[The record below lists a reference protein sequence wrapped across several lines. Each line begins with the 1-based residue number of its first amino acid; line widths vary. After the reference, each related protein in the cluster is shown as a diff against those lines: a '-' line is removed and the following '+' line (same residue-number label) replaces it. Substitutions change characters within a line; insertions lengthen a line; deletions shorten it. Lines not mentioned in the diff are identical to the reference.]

1 MKQQSS
7 TKNTKITKIFNGI
20 RNYQHGVLRSFRVSC
35 APVGIR
41 AVRGLYL
48 LKDHYPNGFK
58 SCVLVGLSLCLLACS
73 NAPDTPVSD
82 FEFLTPRPFGYLNG
96 DEIRHKIILETRN
109 GVQLQRG
116 GLPKRGAVNR
126 WLNVNK
132 VEVFE
137 SKISGGFRYEIDLVY
152 QAFYAPLEV
161 KMLTIPSFDLPLAQ
175 GGNNASQ
182 TVPAWHFTL
191 SPLREL
197 SIRKDESGQYMRPD
211 AAPPLLDDAGV
222 VYGLWAAFAV
232 TLGSAGGLAYYYG
245 YLPGLPKRRVFKRAA
260 KKLAG
265 LPDAQIAEAL
275 TVFHQALNAV
285 NGAPLFQHQ
294 LADFYQRHP
303 SYQTADAQLRWFFQT
318 SNQHFFSDAAPNQTN
333 TLASLRKLCAACLD
347 KERGWR

>member
-1 MKQQSS
+1 MSKWL
-7 TKNTKITKIFNGI
+7 IF
-20 RNYQHGVLRSFRVSC
+20 
-35 APVGIR
+35 
-41 AVRGLYL
+41 
-48 LKDHYPNGFK
+48 
-58 SCVLVGLSLCLLACS
+58 GLSLILLACS
-73 NAPDTPVSD
+73 NAPDTPISD

-116 GLPKRGAVNR
+116 GLPKRGVVNR
-126 WLNVNK
+126 WLNLNTIAVN
-132 VEVFE
+132 ET
-137 SKISGGFRYEIDLVY
+137 KISGGFRYEIDLVY

-211 AAPPLLDDAGV
+211 AAPPLLDNAGV
-222 VYGLWAAFAV
+222 VYGLWAAIAV
-232 TLGSAGGLAYYYG
+232 TLGSAGGLAYLYG

-265 LPDAQIAEAL
+265 LSDAQTEEAL

-303 SYQTADAQLRWFFQT
+303 AYQPVDAQLRWFFQA
-318 SNQHFFSDAAPNQTN
+318 SNQFFFSDTAPNQPE

>member
-1 MKQQSS
+1 MKVFWHFLCSA
-7 TKNTKITKIFNGI
+7 
-20 RNYQHGVLRSFRVSC
+20 GVPPASC
-35 APVGIR
+35 GQDDRAPKLI
-41 AVRGLYL
+41 ALSL
-48 LKDHYPNGFK
+48 L
-58 SCVLVGLSLCLLACS
+58 LSLCLFACS
-73 NAPDTPVSD
+73 NAPNTPVSD

-132 VEVFE
+132 VAVNET
-137 SKISGGFRYEIDLVY
+137 KISGGFRYEIDLVY

-211 AAPPLLDDAGV
+211 AAPPLLDATGA
-222 VYGLWAAFAV
+222 VYGLWAAFAI

-265 LPDAQIAEAL
+265 LSDAQTAEAL

-303 SYQTADAQLRWFFQT
+303 TYQTVDAQLRWFFQT
-318 SNQHFFSDAAPNQTN
+318 SNQYFFSDAAANQPG
-333 TLASLRKLCAACLD
+333 TLANLRKLCAACLD

>member
-1 MKQQSS
+1 MK
-7 TKNTKITKIFNGI
+7 KWPI
-20 RNYQHGVLRSFRVSC
+20 L
-35 APVGIR
+35 
-41 AVRGLYL
+41 
-48 LKDHYPNGFK
+48 
-58 SCVLVGLSLCLLACS
+58 GLSLYLLACS
-73 NAPDTPVSD
+73 NSPNSPVSD
-82 FEFLTPRPFGYLNG
+82 FEFLTPRPFGYING

-132 VEVFE
+132 VAVNEA
-137 SKISGGFRYEIDLVY
+137 KISGGFRYEIDLVY

-211 AAPPLLDDAGV
+211 AVPQLLDNTSAI
-222 VYGLWAAFAV
+222 YGLWAAIAV
-232 TLGSAGGLAYYYG
+232 MLGSAGGLAYVYG
-245 YLPGLPKRRVFKRAA
+245 YLPGFPKRRVFKRAA
-260 KKLAG
+260 KKLAS
-265 LPDAQIAEAL
+265 LSDAQTTEAL

-303 SYQTADAQLRWFFQT
+303 LYQSADAQLRWFFQT
-318 SNQHFFSDAAPNQTN
+318 SNQCFFSDNPPIPDG
-333 TLASLRKLCAACLD
+333 TLATLRKLCAACLVL
-347 KERGWR
+347 ERG

>member
-1 MKQQSS
+1 MSKWL
-7 TKNTKITKIFNGI
+7 IF
-20 RNYQHGVLRSFRVSC
+20 
-35 APVGIR
+35 
-41 AVRGLYL
+41 
-48 LKDHYPNGFK
+48 
-58 SCVLVGLSLCLLACS
+58 GLSLFMLACS
-73 NAPDTPVSD
+73 NAPETPISD
-82 FEFLTPRPFGYLNG
+82 FEFLTPRPFGYING
-96 DEIRHKIILETRN
+96 DEIRHKIIIETRN

-126 WLNVNK
+126 WLNLNTIAVN
-132 VEVFE
+132 EA
-137 SKISGGFRYEIDLVY
+137 KISGGFRYEIDLVY

-211 AAPPLLDDAGV
+211 AAPPLLDNAGV
-222 VYGLWAAFAV
+222 VYGLWVAISV
-232 TLGSAGGLAYYYG
+232 TLSSAGGLAAVYG
-245 YLPGLPKRRVFKRAA
+245 YLLGLPKRRVFKRAA

-265 LPDAQIAEAL
+265 LSDAQTAEAL
-275 TVFHQALNAV
+275 TVLHQALNAV

-303 SYQTADAQLRWFFQT
+303 IYQSVDAQLRWFFQT
-318 SNQHFFSDAAPNQTN
+318 SNQLFFSDTPPNQPE
-333 TLASLRKLCAACLD
+333 TLANLRKLCAACLA

>member
-1 MKQQSS
+1 MK
-7 TKNTKITKIFNGI
+7 KWLI
-20 RNYQHGVLRSFRVSC
+20 
-35 APVGIR
+35 
-41 AVRGLYL
+41 
-48 LKDHYPNGFK
+48 
-58 SCVLVGLSLCLLACS
+58 VGLSLCLLACS
-73 NAPDTPVSD
+73 NAPDTPISD

-126 WLNVNK
+126 WLNINQVAVN
-132 VEVFE
+132 ET
-137 SKISGGFRYEIDLVY
+137 KISGGFRYEINLVY

-161 KMLTIPSFDLPLAQ
+161 KMLTIPSFALPLAQ

-182 TVPAWHFTL
+182 TVPAWHFSL

-211 AAPPLLDDAGV
+211 AAPPLLDNTGV
-222 VYGLWAAFAV
+222 VYGLWAALAV
-232 TLGSAGGLAYYYG
+232 TLSSAGGLAYVYG
-245 YLPGLPKRRVFKRAA
+245 YLPGLPKRRVFQRAA
-260 KKLAG
+260 KRLAS
-265 LPDAQIAEAL
+265 LSDTQIEQAL

-303 SYQTADAQLRWFFQT
+303 PYQMADAQLRWFFQN
-318 SNQHFFSDAAPNQTN
+318 SNQHFFSDTAPSSNG
-333 TLASLRKLCAACLD
+333 TLVNLRKLCAACLD
-347 KERGWR
+347 LERG

>member
-1 MKQQSS
+1 MSKWL
-7 TKNTKITKIFNGI
+7 I
-20 RNYQHGVLRSFRVSC
+20 VS
-35 APVGIR
+35 
-41 AVRGLYL
+41 
-48 LKDHYPNGFK
+48 
-58 SCVLVGLSLCLLACS
+58 LSLFLLACS
-73 NAPDTPVSD
+73 YTSNSPISD

-96 DEIRHKIILETRN
+96 DKIRHKIIIETRN

-126 WLNVNK
+126 WLNLNK
-132 VEVFE
+132 VTVNEA
-137 SKISGGFRYEIDLVY
+137 KISGGFRYEIDLVY

-211 AAPPLLDDAGV
+211 AAPPLLDDTGV
-222 VYGLWAAFAV
+222 VTCLWVAFAV
-232 TLGSAGGLAYYYG
+232 TLSSAGGLAYVYG

-260 KKLAG
+260 KKLAS
-265 LPDAQIAEAL
+265 LSDTQIVEAL
-275 TVFHQALNAV
+275 TEFHQALNAV
-285 NGAPLFQHQ
+285 NAAPLFNHQ

-303 SYQTADAQLRWFFQT
+303 AYQAVDAQLRWFFQT
-318 SNQHFFSDAAPNQTN
+318 SNQCFFSDKPPNPN
-333 TLASLRKLCAACLD
+333 GTLTTLRQLCAACLVL
-347 KERGWR
+347 ERG

>member
-1 MKQQSS
+1 MKALWYFLWSA
-7 TKNTKITKIFNGI
+7 
-20 RNYQHGVLRSFRVSC
+20 GVPPASRGQDDR
-35 APVGIR
+35 APTLILQ
-41 AVRGLYL
+41 GL
-48 LKDHYPNGFK
+48 
-58 SCVLVGLSLCLLACS
+58 LVSLCLIACS
-73 NAPDTPVSD
+73 NSPNTAVSD
-82 FEFLTPRPFGYLNG
+82 FEFLTPRPFGYING
-96 DEIRHKIILETRN
+96 DEIRHKIIIETRN

-116 GLPKRGAVNR
+116 GLPKRGAINR
-126 WLNVNK
+126 WLNINQVTVN
-132 VEVFE
+132 EA
-137 SKISGGFRYEIDLVY
+137 KISGGFHYEIDLVY

-211 AAPPLLDDAGV
+211 AAPPLLDNAGV
-222 VYGLWAAFAV
+222 VYGLWAAIAV
-232 TLGSAGGLAYYYG
+232 TLSNAGGLAYVYG

-265 LPDAQIAEAL
+265 LSDAQTAEAL

-303 SYQTADAQLRWFFQT
+303 AYQSVDAQLRWFFQT
-318 SNQHFFSDAAPNQTN
+318 SNQFFFSDTAPTQPE
-333 TLASLRKLCAACLD
+333 TLASLRKLCAACLAR
-347 KERGWR
+347 ERGWR